1 MKLCRRCLEL
11 YPPDGA
17 FCPMD
22 GAPLEEVT
30 DPLVGR
36 TVANR
41 YRVMSRLGGGG
52 MSSVYLARHVMID
65 RLSALK
71 VLRGDL
77 CANPA
82 QRTRFLREAQ
92 AVNRINHENIVEVT
106 DYGEWDQLVFLVME
120 YVPGEP
126 LHTLLQ
132 GGPLPWQRAAA
143 LGVQLSA
150 ALARAHQQG
159 VVHRDLKPG
168 NVLVVRRTGGE
179 IAMLTDFGIAKILD
193 APSLTMTAQIFGTP
207 GYIAPEY
214 LEGKPSDERIDLY
227 SLGVLLY
234 EMLAGAL
241 PFEEDGTV
249 PMLLQPLQRPPRPL
263 QGRGVK
269 APQSVTD
276 LVMALLSRLPEQRP
290 RNAFQVQDTLSEALR
305 DAGVFT
311 AGSLF
316 LGAGPAAPGSRR
328 EPEETASRPFSH
340 LAPLCASGLAR
351 VEAALGGQPLPP
363 HGRLAME
370 QARALAEQVASASH
384 AVAMEQARITE
395 LERYGRMFRTTLGRA
410 LDELARDQAE
420 LQGRHEEILARRRE
434 LAQVTREAQAGWEQ
448 ATLEEEE
455 VRLQVIE
462 DELAA
467 QILALQ
473 RHLGE
478 QNRTL
483 DLKLA
488 QSRLAL
494 EGRVAALRS
503 LAAQTWSAIDE
514 VGGLVGVRIPPP
526 ETLAARPVSR

>member
-1 MKLCRRCLEL
+1 
-11 YPPDGA
+11 
-17 FCPMD
+17 
-22 GAPLEEVT
+22 
-30 DPLVGR
+30 
-36 TVANR
+36 
-41 YRVMSRLGGGG
+41 
-52 MSSVYLARHVMID
+52 
-65 RLSALK
+65 
-71 VLRGDL
+71 
-77 CANPA
+77 
-82 QRTRFLREAQ
+82 
-92 AVNRINHENIVEVT
+92 
-106 DYGEWDQLVFLVME
+106 
-120 YVPGEP
+120 
-126 LHTLLQ
+126 
-132 GGPLPWQRAAA
+132 
-143 LGVQLSA
+143 
-150 ALARAHQQG
+150 
-159 VVHRDLKPG
+159 
-168 NVLVVRRTGGE
+168 
-179 IAMLTDFGIAKILD
+179 
-193 APSLTMTAQIFGTP
+193 
-207 GYIAPEY
+207 
-214 LEGKPSDERIDLY
+214 
-227 SLGVLLY
+227 
-234 EMLAGAL
+234 
-241 PFEEDGTV
+241 
-249 PMLLQPLQRPPRPL
+249 
-263 QGRGVK
+263 
-269 APQSVTD
+269 
-276 LVMALLSRLPEQRP
+276 
-290 RNAFQVQDTLSEALR
+290 
-305 DAGVFT
+305 
-311 AGSLF
+311 
-316 LGAGPAAPGSRR
+316 
-328 EPEETASRPFSH
+328 
-340 LAPLCASGLAR
+340 
-351 VEAALGGQPLPP
+351 
-363 HGRLAME
+363 ME